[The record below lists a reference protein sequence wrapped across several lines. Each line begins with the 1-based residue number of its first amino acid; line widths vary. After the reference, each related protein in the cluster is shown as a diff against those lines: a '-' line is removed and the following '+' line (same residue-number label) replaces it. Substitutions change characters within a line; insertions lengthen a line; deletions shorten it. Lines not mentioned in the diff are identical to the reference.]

1 MKKVSLFSNFL
12 SHTRLQPTCNN
23 GLQRIVVLRSTFVRM
38 LSYTRDVFYVRREV
52 DLMKT
57 AKVNAY
63 IMHIF
68 GKIELLSIH
77 AT

>member
-1 MKKVSLFSNFL
+1 MPR
-12 SHTRLQPTCNN
+12 SHIHELDAILAT
-23 GLQRIVVLRSTFVRM
+23 
-38 LSYTRDVFYVRREV
+38 YTRDVFYVRREV

-63 IMHIF
+63 IIHIF
-68 GKIELLSIH
+68 GKIELLSNH

>member
-1 MKKVSLFSNFL
+1 MYL
-12 SHTRLQPTCNN
+12 SIN
-23 GLQRIVVLRSTFVRM
+23 VLRFSY
-38 LSYTRDVFYVRREV
+38 LSFKHTRDVFYVRREV

-63 IMHIF
+63 VMHIF

-77 AT
+77 VT

>member
-1 MKKVSLFSNFL
+1 MAKP
-12 SHTRLQPTCNN
+12 R
-23 GLQRIVVLRSTFVRM
+23 
-38 LSYTRDVFYVRREV
+38 TRDVFYVRREV

-68 GKIELLSIH
+68 GKIELLFIH
-77 AT
+77 ST